1 MDPLTIGM
9 LVILAV
15 LIFFMFRNGQKRKKD
30 QEALLSK
37 VVPGADVM
45 TTFGLFGTILEM
57 DEDTNKV
64 LLETTP
70 GTVLTVHRQA
80 IAKVVEDEPVVAD
93 DAVATETEDS
103 AVEPQI
109 ATETGLPAEFDAQ
122 ADVTDSRDK
131 KADQ

>member
-64 LLETTP
+64 LLETSP

-80 IAKVVEDEPVVAD
+80 IAKVVEDEPVVVAD
-93 DAVATETEDS
+93 DVEIVEVDDTH
-103 AVEPQI
+103 VEP
-109 ATETGLPAEFDAQ
+109 ATGLPTEFDATT
-122 ADVTDSRDK
+122 DVADSRDK

>member
-80 IAKVVEDEPVVAD
+80 IAKVVEDEPVVTD
-93 DAVATETEDS
+93 DTVLTDTEDS
-103 AVEPQI
+103 ALAPQVE
-109 ATETGLPAEFDAQ
+109 TETGIRTDFDTQ
-122 ADVTDSRDK
+122 ADITDSRDK

>member
-93 DAVATETEDS
+93 DTVVTETEDS

-122 ADVTDSRDK
+122 TDVTDSRDK

>member
-57 DEDTNKV
+57 NEDTNKV
-64 LLETTP
+64 LLETSP

-80 IAKVVEDEPVVAD
+80 IAKVVEDEPVIVAD
-93 DAVATETEDS
+93 NTELSEIDDAP
-103 AVEPQI
+103 VEP
-109 ATETGLPAEFDAQ
+109 ATGLPTEFDAST
-122 ADVTDSRDK
+122 DVADSRDK

>member
-37 VVPGADVM
+37 VVPGAEVM

-57 DEDTNKV
+57 DEVTNKV
-64 LLETTP
+64 LLESSP

-80 IAKVVEDEPVVAD
+80 IAKVVEDEPVVD
-93 DAVATETEDS
+93 DAELVEVDETR
-103 AVEPQI
+103 VEP
-109 ATETGLPAEFDAQ
+109 TPGLPTEFDASG
-122 ADVTDSRDK
+122 DVPDSRDK

>member
-57 DEDTNKV
+57 DDDTNKV
-64 LLETTP
+64 LLETSP

-80 IAKVVEDEPVVAD
+80 IAKVVEDEPVVAAD
-93 DAVATETEDS
+93 DADVTVIDDTQ
-103 AVEPQI
+103 VEP
-109 ATETGLPAEFDAQ
+109 APGLPTEFDAST
-122 ADVTDSRDK
+122 DVADSRDK
-131 KADQ
+131 RADQ

>member
-15 LIFFMFRNGQKRKKD
+15 LIFFMFRNGQKRKQD

-37 VVPGADVM
+37 VVPGAEVM

-64 LLETTP
+64 LLESTP

-80 IAKVVEDEPVVAD
+80 IAKVVEDEPVIAD
-93 DAVATETEDS
+93 DTLDAETETTAVAPAIDTELGQRT
-103 AVEPQI
+103 
-109 ATETGLPAEFDAQ
+109 EFDAST
-122 ADVTDSRDK
+122 DVTDSRDK

>member
-37 VVPGADVM
+37 VVPGAEVM

-64 LLETTP
+64 LLESSP
-70 GTVLTVHRQA
+70 GTVVTVHRQA
-80 IAKVVEDEPVVAD
+80 IAKVVEDEPVVVADNAEIVEAD
-93 DAVATETEDS
+93 DTH
-103 AVEPQI
+103 VEP
-109 ATETGLPAEFDAQ
+109 ATALPTEFDATT
-122 ADVTDSRDK
+122 DVTDSRDK